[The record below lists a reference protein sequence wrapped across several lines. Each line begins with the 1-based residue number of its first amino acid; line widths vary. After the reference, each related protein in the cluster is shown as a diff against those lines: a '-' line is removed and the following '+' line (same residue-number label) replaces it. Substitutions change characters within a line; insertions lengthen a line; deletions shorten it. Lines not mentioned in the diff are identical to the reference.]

1 MSGSG
6 ILALAGA
13 VGWFA
18 VAQRRR
24 STVRRVVG
32 IVAMVVLVAGFA
44 LARVDI
50 PALGERFSQSA
61 TGVRDRVKIWKD
73 TVPIVRD
80 FWLTGTGA
88 GTYRAAMLVY
98 QRTDRNVQFNQAHNH
113 YLQAAAEGGIVLV
126 SLRVAMLVALV
137 GGTGQHLAAD
147 TSGAYWIQ
155 TGAACG
161 LLAVALQS
169 LWETGLVMPANAA
182 LAAVLAAIAVHERL
196 PAEKSLLSTDAAE
209 AGRGHGRR
217 AGGFSRRFPR
227 RCPPFAGA
235 RPAGR
240 ERDRTDPA

>member
-1 MSGSG
+1 MMVAALLASMSRSG

-126 SLRVAMLVALV
+126 SLLVAMLVALV
-137 GGTGQHLAAD
+137 RGTSTHLAAD
-147 TSGAYWIQ
+147 TSGAYWIR

-182 LAAVLAAIAVHERL
+182 LAAVLAAMASSER
-196 PAEKSLLSTDAAE
+196 
-209 AGRGHGRR
+209 
-217 AGGFSRRFPR
+217 
-227 RCPPFAGA
+227 
-235 RPAGR
+235 
-240 ERDRTDPA
+240 